1 MMEQFGVNSYLT
13 YVLGVIMIVLLPG
26 PNSLYVLALA
36 AQQGIRAGWKAA
48 LGIFVGDA
56 VLMLA
61 SAAGAVTLLQTY
73 PVLFHIVQYAG
84 AAYLIYLGIR
94 LILAAIKTW
103 PKDEQLQTVMEQPV
117 TEPKLAKQASPFAKA
132 LLISLLNPKAIL
144 FFLSFF
150 VQFVDPKFPQPTISF
165 LILAVTLQF
174 FSALYLAALI
184 YGGNYLAEA
193 FRQRKRLTA
202 VSTGGTGMAFL
213 GFAAKLATASAL
225 A

>member
-1 MMEQFGVNSYLT
+1 MEQFGVHSYLT

-26 PNSLYVLALA
+26 PNSLFVLALS
-36 AQQGIRAGWKAA
+36 AQQGVRAGWKAA
-48 LGIFVGDA
+48 MGIFVGDA
-56 VLMLA
+56 ILMLA
-61 SAAGAVTLLQTY
+61 SAAGAVTLIKTY
-73 PVLFHIVQYAG
+73 PLLFHIVQYAG
-84 AAYLIYLGIR
+84 AAYLIYLGLR
-94 LILAAIKTW
+94 LMMAAIKTW
-103 PKDEQLQTVMEQPV
+103 PKEQALQEAIEQPLA
-117 TEPKLAKQASPFAKA
+117 EPKLAKQSAPFMKA
-132 LLISLLNPKAIL
+132 LIISLLNPKAIL

-150 VQFVDPKFPQPTISF
+150 VQFVDPQYPQPVLSF

-193 FRQRKRLTA
+193 FRQRKRLSA
-202 VSTGGTGMAFL
+202 VSTGGTGVAFL

>member
-165 LILAVTLQF
+165 LI
-174 FSALYLAALI
+174 
-184 YGGNYLAEA
+184 
-193 FRQRKRLTA
+193 
-202 VSTGGTGMAFL
+202 
-213 GFAAKLATASAL
+213 
-225 A
+225 

>member
-1 MMEQFGVNSYLT
+1 MEQFGVHSYLT

-26 PNSLYVLALA
+26 PNSLFVLALS
-36 AQQGIRAGWKAA
+36 AQQGVVAGWKAA
-48 LGIFVGDA
+48 AGIFVGDA
-56 VLMLA
+56 ILMLA
-61 SAAGAVTLLQTY
+61 SAAGAVTLLKTY
-73 PVLFHIVQYAG
+73 PLLFHIVQYAG
-84 AAYLIYLGIR
+84 AAYLIYLGLR
-94 LILAAIKTW
+94 LMIAAVKTW
-103 PKDEQLQTVMEQPV
+103 PKEQAVQQALEQPLA
-117 TEPKLAKQASPFAKA
+117 EPKLVKQSAPFMKA
-132 LLISLLNPKAIL
+132 LIISLLNPKAIL

-150 VQFVDPKFPQPTISF
+150 VQFVDPQYPQPTLSF

-202 VSTGGTGMAFL
+202 VSTGGTGLAFL

>member
-1 MMEQFGVNSYLT
+1 MEQFGVHSYLT

-26 PNSLYVLALA
+26 PNSLFVLALS
-36 AQQGIRAGWKAA
+36 AQQGVRAGWKAA
-48 LGIFVGDA
+48 MGIFVGDA
-56 VLMLA
+56 ILMLA
-61 SAAGAVTLLQTY
+61 SAAGAVTLLKTY
-73 PVLFHIVQYAG
+73 PLLFHIVQYAG
-84 AAYLIYLGIR
+84 AAYLIYLGLR
-94 LILAAIKTW
+94 LMMAAIKTW
-103 PKDEQLQTVMEQPV
+103 PKEQALQEAIEQPLA
-117 TEPKLAKQASPFAKA
+117 EPKLAKQSAPFMKA
-132 LLISLLNPKAIL
+132 LVISLLNPKALL

-150 VQFVDPKFPQPTISF
+150 VQFVDPQYPQPVLSF

-193 FRQRKRLTA
+193 FRQRKRLSA
-202 VSTGGTGMAFL
+202 VSTGGTGVAFL

>member
-1 MMEQFGVNSYLT
+1 MEQFGVHSYLT

-26 PNSLYVLALA
+26 PNSVFVLALA
-36 AQQGIRAGWKAA
+36 AQQGVRAGWKAA

-56 VLMLA
+56 LLMLA
-61 SAAGAVTLLQTY
+61 SAAGAVTLLKTY
-73 PVLFHIVQYAG
+73 PLLFHIVQYAG
-84 AAYLIYLGIR
+84 AAYLIYLGSR
-94 LILAAIKTW
+94 LIIAAIKTW
-103 PKDEQLQTVMEQPV
+103 PKEQALQEAIEQPLA
-117 TEPKLAKQASPFAKA
+117 EPRLAKQASPFIKA
-132 LLISLLNPKAIL
+132 LIISLLNPKAIL

-150 VQFVDPKFPQPTISF
+150 VQFVDPQYPQPALSF

-184 YGGNYLAEA
+184 YGGHYLAEV
-193 FRQRKRLTA
+193 FRQRKRLSA
-202 VSTGGTGMAFL
+202 VSTGGTGVAFL

>member
-1 MMEQFGVNSYLT
+1 MEQLGVHSYLT

-36 AQQGIRAGWKAA
+36 AQQGVRAGWKAA
-48 LGIFVGDA
+48 MGIFVGDA
-56 VLMLA
+56 ILMFA
-61 SAAGAVTLLQTY
+61 SAAGAVTLLKTY
-73 PVLFHIVQYAG
+73 PLIFNIVQYVG
-84 AAYLIYLGIR
+84 AAYLVYLGIR

-103 PKDEQLQTVMEQPV
+103 PKDQALQDALEKPLA
-117 TEPKLAKQASPFAKA
+117 EPKFTKQSAPFAKA
-132 LLISLLNPKAIL
+132 LIISLLNPKAIL

-150 VQFVDPKFPQPTISF
+150 VQFVDPQYPQPALFF

-193 FRQRKRLTA
+193 FRQRKRLSA
-202 VSTGGTGMAFL
+202 VSTGGTGVAFL

>member
-1 MMEQFGVNSYLT
+1 MEQFGVHSYLT

-26 PNSLYVLALA
+26 PNSLFVLALS
-36 AQQGIRAGWKAA
+36 AQQGVRAGWKAA
-48 LGIFVGDA
+48 MGIFVGDA
-56 VLMLA
+56 ILMLA
-61 SAAGAVTLLQTY
+61 SAAGAVTLLKTY
-73 PVLFHIVQYAG
+73 PLLFHIVQYAG
-84 AAYLIYLGIR
+84 AAYLIYLGLR
-94 LILAAIKTW
+94 LMMAAIKTW
-103 PKDEQLQTVMEQPV
+103 PKEQALQEAIEQPLA
-117 TEPKLAKQASPFAKA
+117 EPKLAKQSAPFMKA
-132 LLISLLNPKAIL
+132 LVISLLYPKAIL

-150 VQFVDPKFPQPTISF
+150 VQFVDPQYPQPVLSF

-193 FRQRKRLTA
+193 FRQRKRLSA
-202 VSTGGTGMAFL
+202 VSTGGTGVAFL